1 MGTDRGKGVEL
12 YHDARCIAFNV
23 STKCDFYRPCPGR
36 RFYPYP
42 KDTPD
47 RCTSP
52 RQAWPLGQA
61 ALSLATRPPPFLE
74 ASRGGGYEGDDKKL
88 ACGRF
93 MDLDH

>member
-1 MGTDRGKGVEL
+1 MMRAVL
-12 YHDARCIAFNV
+12 H
-23 STKCDFYRPCPGR
+23 STFLQNATSTAPGR